1 MPPPGL
7 PPGPEWA
14 TQRIQRKADLG
25 KTPKVFQP
33 PGTAGKDG
41 DKMTCIFC
49 ACVKSAVV
57 SW

>member
-1 MPPPGL
+1 MPPNQL
-7 PPGPEWA
+7 PPGPEWG

-41 DKMTCIFC
+41 DKMTPGD
-49 ACVKSAVV
+49 SR
-57 SW
+57 